1 MAAEWRAPV
10 FTHVREVSLAGIQEA
25 IALAAVT
32 GAPLHIVHLNSMAL
46 GAIAVALE
54 MVASAQ
60 AQGLDITT
68 EVYPMQPEWI
78 DAGVG
83 SPVTMIESD
92 GMPCA
97 PGAHPRSAGTFARV
111 LGRYVRKRGAL
122 TPMDARSQM
131 TIRFARHPARRRR
144 RPVRRERRCDRA
156 GRQRRS
162 SHSGRIASESERA
175 GSALEDVR
183 TGSRSS
189 TRARRCPD
197 HCSPHGQQ

>member
-1 MAAEWRAPV
+1 VAAEWRAPV
-10 FTHVREVSLAGIQEA
+10 LTHVRAVSLAGVQEA

-54 MVASAQ
+54 MVASTQ

-83 SPVTMIESD
+83 SPVTMIGSD

-97 PGAHPRSAGTFARV
+97 PGAHPRSVGTFARV
-111 LGRYVRKRGAL
+111 LGRYVLERGTL
-122 TPMDARSQM
+122 TLMDARSKM
-131 TIRFARHPARRRR
+131 TIRFARHPARRR

-156 GRQRRS
+156 GRLRRS
-162 SHSGRIASESERA
+162 SRTRGRYR
-175 GSALEDVR
+175 
-183 TGSRSS
+183 
-189 TRARRCPD
+189 
-197 HCSPHGQQ
+197 Q